1 MRFKFTIREELTK
14 DVVIEAPNAEAA
26 EEFLESE
33 WEKSDKFMA
42 PEDCM
47 SDIDFICLGET
58 NEPVD
63 LVCRPV
69 FRIVGKDDDED

>member
-47 SDIDFICLGET
+47 HKWS
-58 NEPVD
+58 
-63 LVCRPV
+63 
-69 FRIVGKDDDED
+69 